1 MPSIQPK
8 LSDVMRLLYSTATL
22 GQPDALAEDVKTSV
36 VTLLKEVIRLSG
48 RKKAKSKAPDVEN
61 IKDVL
66 DQGQETK
73 NIAKSTA
80 KSDQWECPRY
90 H

>member
-1 MPSIQPK
+1 
-8 LSDVMRLLYSTATL
+8 
-22 GQPDALAEDVKTSV
+22 
-36 VTLLKEVIRLSG
+36 LSG